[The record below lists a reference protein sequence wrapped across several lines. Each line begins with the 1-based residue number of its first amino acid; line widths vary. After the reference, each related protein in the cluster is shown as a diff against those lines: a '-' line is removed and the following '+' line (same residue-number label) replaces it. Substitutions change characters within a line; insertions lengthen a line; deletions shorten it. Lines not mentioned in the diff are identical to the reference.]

1 MRKLVALALIAFS
14 IFTTSCN
21 GLTKKLWNWHGYE
34 EDFKHFLI
42 NQQNGYVVF
51 LAQKFHYVFI
61 DNSNLMKNILLWQD
75 RRTLFID
82 TSETE
87 IHVDKNNQANGE
99 VMIRSFSENLMPH
112 REFFLVNNG
121 FKKDKKGWYL
131 KLKLFGNRYL
141 ANPNIHGNF
150 PQLDLNYKIKI
161 SEELNRGEIL
171 TATALTPIAITADGI
186 ITIGKILLSPFG
198 N

>member
-61 DNSNLMKNILLWQD
+61 DNSNLMKNILLWKD
-75 RRTLFID
+75 RRTLYID
-82 TSETE
+82 TSATE
-87 IHVDKNNQANGE
+87 IHINK
-99 VMIRSFSENLMPH
+99 
-112 REFFLVNNG
+112 
-121 FKKDKKGWYL
+121 
-131 KLKLFGNRYL
+131 KLKIDHLVIIEVSVTKCFRLKHNAFLFYDLVYL
-141 ANPNIHGNF
+141 MEMLKRKF
-150 PQLDLNYKIKI
+150 LKI
-161 SEELNRGEIL
+161 N
-171 TATALTPIAITADGI
+171 
-186 ITIGKILLSPFG
+186 
-198 N
+198 